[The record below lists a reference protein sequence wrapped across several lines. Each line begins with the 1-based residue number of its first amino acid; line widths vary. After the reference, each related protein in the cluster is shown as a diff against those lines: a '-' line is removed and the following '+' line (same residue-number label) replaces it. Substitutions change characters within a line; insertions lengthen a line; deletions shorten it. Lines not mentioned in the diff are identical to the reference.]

1 MGFTAPSGWNIWKMR
16 FEKQSEGESDMKYY
30 STRDAAVRMDAAEA
44 IKMGLSR
51 DGGLLTPTRIPQI
64 DRAFLERLIPME
76 YAQRAAK
83 VMALYL
89 TDYSEEE
96 LLTFGRNAYGPAQF
110 DDPAAAPVRKVEDG
124 LYCLEPWH
132 GPTSAFKDMAL
143 QMLPQL
149 LSAALRKTG
158 EKRTACILAATSGD
172 TGKAALAGYAGL
184 PGIEIEVFYPNAGTS
199 EIQRLQMATQAGDNV
214 SVYAVNGN
222 FDDAQTGVK
231 RVFGDA
237 SVAEELEKRNIC
249 LSSANSINWGRL
261 VPQIVYYFYAY
272 FRLVEQGNVAWG
284 QPVDFCVPTGNFGDI
299 LAGYYAKQMGLP
311 VGKLVCAS
319 NKNNV
324 LTDFIKT
331 GTYDARRTFYKTT
344 SPSMDILI
352 SSNLERLLYHV
363 SGSSAKVAGWM
374 ADLAKTGMYTVD
386 AETLACIQASFAC
399 GCADDTA
406 GAAEINARFEQDNYL
421 CDTHTAVAFC
431 VAETVRSAA
440 PMVVLSTASPYKF
453 PRDVLAALGETAPES
468 DFAAMAALNVKTGCP
483 VPASL
488 SVLNTLPVRFNTVI
502 EPAAIRDAAL
512 K

>member
-1 MGFTAPSGWNIWKMR
+1 MFYK
-16 FEKQSEGESDMKYY
+16 
-30 STRDAAVRMDAAEA
+30 STRNSSIRVESAAAIAKGISEEGGLFVPESFPQVDVKALCELDYPAMAAAV
-44 IKMGLSR
+44 IK
-51 DGGLLTPTRIPQI
+51 
-64 DRAFLERLIPME
+64 E
-76 YAQRAAK
+76 
-83 VMALYL
+83 YL
-89 TDYSEEE
+89 TDYSKDFLAEAARATYGEA
-96 LLTFGRNAYGPAQF
+96 FGGKAGYL
-110 DDPAAAPVRKVEDG
+110 APVEGDT
-124 LYCLEPWH
+124 YALELWH
-132 GPTSAFKDMAL
+132 GPTCAFKDYAL
-143 QMLPQL
+143 QLMPKL
-149 LSAALRKTG
+149 LVQAKKNLG
-158 EKRTACILAATSGD
+158 RTETTRILVATSGD

-184 PGIEIEVFYPNAGTS
+184 PGIEIEVFYPDAGTS

-386 AETLACIQASFAC
+386 AETLARIQASFAC

>member
-1 MGFTAPSGWNIWKMR
+1 MGT
-16 FEKQSEGESDMKYY
+16 YH
-30 STRDAAVRMDAAEA
+30 STRGRTLSCSSKVA
-44 IKMGLSR
+44 IRTGIAP
-51 DGGLLTPTRIPQI
+51 DGGLFVSDELGTQQVDISSLADKSYFEI
-64 DRAFLERLIPME
+64 
-76 YAQRAAK
+76 AQD
-83 VMALYL
+83 VLGMLL
-89 TDYSEEE
+89 NDYTAEEISACVDEAYRGTFTSEEVTP
-96 LLTFGRNAYGPAQF
+96 LVKL
-110 DDPAAAPVRKVEDG
+110 DAAPGADAPQTYVMELFG
-124 LYCLEPWH
+124 
-132 GPTSAFKDMAL
+132 GPTSAFKDVAL
-143 QMLPQL
+143 QMLPRL
-149 LSAALRKTG
+149 MARTSAKDGGAERIMIVT
-158 EKRTACILAATSGD
+158 ATSGD
-172 TGKAALAGYAGL
+172 TGKAALAGFADA
-184 PGIEIEVFYPNAGTS
+184 PGTGITVFYPEGKVSRVQN
-199 EIQRLQMATQAGDNV
+199 LQMSTQEGDNV
-214 SVYAVNGN
+214 AVCGIRGN
-222 FDDAQTGVK
+222 FDDAQSAVK
-231 RVFGDA
+231 RIFADKEL
-237 SVAEELEKRNIC
+237 AERLEAAGTV
-249 LSSANSINWGRL
+249 LSSANSINVGRL
-261 VPQIVYYFYAY
+261 VPQVVYYFAAYAQLL
-272 FRLVEQGNVAWG
+272 RAGAIEAGDAVE
-284 QPVDFCVPTGNFGDI
+284 FCVPTGNFGDI

-374 ADLAKTGMYTVD
+374 ADLAKTSMYTVD

>member
-1 MGFTAPSGWNIWKMR
+1 MLYT
-16 FEKQSEGESDMKYY
+16 
-30 STRDAAVRMDAAEA
+30 STRNNKIRVTAAQA
-44 IKMGLSR
+44 IAQGISEE
-51 DGGLLTPTRIPQI
+51 GGLFVPVELPHFSMDTVREMMEMSYI
-64 DRAFLERLIPME
+64 DRAKTVLRTF
-76 YAQRAAK
+76 
-83 VMALYL
+83 L
-89 TDYSEEE
+89 TDFSDEE
-96 LLTFGRNAYGPAQF
+96 LNYCVEGAYRADKFSSPAV
-110 DDPAAAPVRKVEDG
+110 APTVNIGGKENI
-124 LYCLEPWH
+124 LELWH
-132 GPTSAFKDMAL
+132 GPTCAFKDMAL
-143 QMLPQL
+143 QLLPYL
-149 LSAALRKTG
+149 MTVSAKKTAEG
-158 EKRTACILAATSGD
+158 KTIVILVATSGD

-184 PGIEIEVFYPNAGTS
+184 PGIEIEVFYPDAGTS

-386 AETLACIQASFAC
+386 AETLARIQASFAC